1 MISSHTEDEQQV
13 IIVGAGIA
21 GLILAHGLKKVSYPT
36 PMPQWLTVFKARNT
50 ICSLRERF

>member
-13 IIVGAGIA
+13 IIIGAGIA
-21 GLILAHGLKKVSYPT
+21 GLILAHGLKKVSDLT